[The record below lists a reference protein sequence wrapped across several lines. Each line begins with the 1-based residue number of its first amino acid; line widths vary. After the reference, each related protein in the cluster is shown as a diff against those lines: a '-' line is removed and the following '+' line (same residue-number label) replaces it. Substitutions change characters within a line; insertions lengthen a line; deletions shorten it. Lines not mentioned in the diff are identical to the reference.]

1 MKSCRWKLLLGAA
14 ALMGAVGLAAPPVWA
29 DIRIDTF
36 EMDGNTADDGDTDWD
51 TEPPVPPFIIH
62 TEIIDS
68 PNPGGLQMTQGTKD
82 IHDIGDWVFKTT
94 NNTTPKDDLQL
105 VQVTAILD
113 VTEGPIAYFGAE
125 RLSVNGGTTSFG
137 FWVFGSNVDID
148 LGPPVDGDS
157 FSDDAHTEG
166 DGLIVVD
173 VGGSA
178 IEGIRVFQW
187 QSGALIQIADAG
199 AAECS
204 DFDMGGDFYET
215 DVCGEV
221 SDDGLFVE
229 VAADLNDLFG
239 NLCISAAM
247 ATTRTSN
254 TPQASVKNFI
264 LFEEF
269 DLCSIDV
276 TKVCEVVEILNVVNP
291 SFKVVVDP
299 VIVGN
304 NGSGAFGGNS
314 TIDLVDDAGTS
325 GFLGDDISLTNIPIA
340 GKQSVC
346 LDTTDNDAIV
356 EPIALCTGDA
366 TCTAISG
373 DYKCGGDGGTG
384 GFQPGEFLAISN
396 AALMFTSSTN
406 GPTNGIKATIN
417 DPDANTSAMAT
428 EVFVDCAPIDISPM
442 LYADKT
448 CTTTLKVTSD
458 TTVAVQLDYDG
469 TFCNTGSLPLII
481 DVDDLTA
488 SQTLFEDKTLA
499 NGELCLDT
507 VDCTNGGTCFG
518 ETAGVCVD
526 GTADGDSCT
535 SSNDTACTNGGGTC
549 NTAGELNGVCV
560 AAGGLLAPSTGLCS
574 GGADAGNP
582 CTIDND
588 CEGVGVCL
596 GTLQV
601 CETYAGN
608 FLPTQAGEPSD
619 QDGTCMGGLDDGQSC
634 AVDAQC
640 RNDGADVGMC
650 LVDPGTAEFFNKV
663 RVEANDTDNPLLG
676 GTEFEEPSATCALCP

>member
-1 MKSCRWKLLLGAA
+1 
-14 ALMGAVGLAAPPVWA
+14 
-29 DIRIDTF
+29 
-36 EMDGNTADDGDTDWD
+36 
-51 TEPPVPPFIIH
+51 
-62 TEIIDS
+62 
-68 PNPGGLQMTQGTKD
+68 MTKGTKD
-82 IHDIGDWVFKTT
+82 IHDIGDWVFKET

-113 VTEGPIAYFGAE
+113 ATEGPIAYFAAQ
-125 RLSVNGGTTSFG
+125 RLSVQGGTTSFG
-137 FWVFGSNVDID
+137 FWVFGTNVGID
-148 LGPPVDGDS
+148 LGPPVDGNS
-157 FSDDAHTEG
+157 FSDDMHAGG

-173 VGGSA
+173 VGGSS

-187 QSGALIQIADAG
+187 QSGSLVQIQDAG
-199 AAECS
+199 AAECG
-204 DFDMGGDFYET
+204 DFDNGTFYVT

-221 SDDGLFVE
+221 SGDGLFVE

-239 NLCISAAM
+239 DLCISAAM
-247 ATTRTSN
+247 ATTRTAN
-254 TPQASVKNFI
+254 TPNASVKNFV

-276 TKVCEVVEILNVVNP
+276 TKLCEVVEILDVVTP

-325 GFLGDDISLTNIPIA
+325 GVPGDDITLTNIPIA

-346 LDTTDNDAIV
+346 LDDSDDIV
-356 EPIALCTGDA
+356 EPIALCTTDA
-366 TCTAISG
+366 TCEAININYS
-373 DYKCGGDGGTG
+373 CGGDGGTG

-428 EVFVDCAPIDISPM
+428 EVFVECTPIDISPM
-442 LYADKT
+442 LYADKQ
-448 CTTTLKVTSD
+448 CSTTLKVTSD
-458 TTVAVQLDYDG
+458 MTVAVQLDYDG

-488 SQTLFEDKTLA
+488 SQTLFMNKTLD

-507 VDCTNGGTCFG
+507 VDCTNGGSCFG
-518 ETAGVCVD
+518 QTDGVCVGGSED
-526 GTADGDSCT
+526 GNPCT
-535 SSNDTACTNGGGTC
+535 SSNDTACTTGLGVC
-549 NTAGELNGVCV
+549 DIVGELNGVCV
-560 AAGGLLAPSTGLCS
+560 AAGGLLAPNTGMCN
-574 GGADAGNP
+574 GGNDDGDP

-588 CEGVGVCL
+588 CEGVGVCDD
-596 GTLQV
+596 TLQV

-619 QDGTCMGGLDDGQSC
+619 QDGTCMGGLDDDQSC
-634 AVDAQC
+634 AVDSQC
-640 RNDGADVGMC
+640 RDDGDDVGMC
-650 LVDPGTAEFFNKV
+650 LVDPDGADFFNKV

-676 GTEFEEPSATCALCP
+676 ETEFEEPAATCALCPPPPS